1 MVQIKNGVFR
11 WRYHN
16 SSILFCFVIVLL
28 SCNGS
33 KKDETKK
40 DNIQEPLEIENTI
53 FNEVD
58 TITKEESKTSKGQ
71 QKDTISEEK
80 LRELIFLKNKDLIP
94 FDFEHNN
101 AVFFKNYITNNIT
114 YNLLK
119 IEYSPT
125 IGKKYLQDPYI
136 NFIYVKSGDE
146 LIRYSVLYSIEEEDI
161 DFAFNIGE
169 NIFFEQYDSSTGWKK
184 YYTFL
189 KSQSK
194 FIETDKIDE
203 AEEIVQSSINLRELT
218 YRTSVDN
225 ETKKFKTVN

>member
-1 MVQIKNGVFR
+1 MREIKVIKVLLRQLQIVTVIKLILFRTFIIQHQMVQIKNGVFR

-114 YNLLK
+114 YN
-119 IEYSPT
+119 
-125 IGKKYLQDPYI
+125 
-136 NFIYVKSGDE
+136 
-146 LIRYSVLYSIEEEDI
+146 
-161 DFAFNIGE
+161 
-169 NIFFEQYDSSTGWKK
+169 
-184 YYTFL
+184 
-189 KSQSK
+189 
-194 FIETDKIDE
+194 
-203 AEEIVQSSINLRELT
+203 
-218 YRTSVDN
+218 
-225 ETKKFKTVN
+225 